1 MTVYRKIERFADPQT
16 SKTPAQKEPD
26 PDLGYDFI
34 PKERYTSP
42 EFMRQEWDRL
52 WTKVWL
58 MGAWEGDLR
67 NPGDY
72 ITTKIG
78 NEHIVITKDE
88 NHQYNAFYNVCSHRG
103 NQVAYG
109 ASGNTE
115 TFRCSYHLW
124 EYNLRGELIHVPD
137 AETFPRARPATSSPS
152 SACRATAGA
161 AGSGSA

>member
-1 MTVYRKIERFADPQT
+1 MTSFPRSA
-16 SKTPAQKEPD
+16 TPRRSSCAKS
-26 PDLGYDFI
+26 G
-34 PKERYTSP
+34 
-42 EFMRQEWDRL
+42 DRL

-78 NEHIVITKDE
+78 KETIVITKDE

-109 ASGNTE
+109 QVATPRPSAVPTTCGSTTCAAS
-115 TFRCSYHLW
+115 
-124 EYNLRGELIHVPD
+124 
-137 AETFPRARPATSSPS
+137 
-152 SACRATAGA
+152 
-161 AGSGSA
+161 